1 MPVRAGDPDNGIL
14 HAGALHRRC
23 VRNVDTTATTT
34 KEKKFMQESY
44 RDTYVTG
51 LVNARALETQAIELI
66 SRQLDRLQSY
76 PEVEAVLRKHLAES
90 EEQRNRLDGLLEA
103 QGTSHSSVK
112 DFVTGLMGNM
122 AAMGHVPMQ
131 DEIIKNSLA
140 NYAFEHFEIAS
151 YKSLLTLADLAGDT
165 RAPAVLNLSLSE
177 EQRMA
182 QWCEDNLDAIT
193 RKYASLRAQGEKAG
207 I

>member
-1 MPVRAGDPDNGIL
+1 
-14 HAGALHRRC
+14 
-23 VRNVDTTATTT
+23 
-34 KEKKFMQESY
+34 MQASY

-51 LVNARALETQAIELI
+51 LINARALEVEATQLL
-66 SRQLDRLQSY
+66 SRQIGRVQNY
-76 PEVEAVLRKHLAES
+76 PEVEEALRRHLTET
-90 EEQRNRLDGLLEA
+90 EQQRDRLDALLEA
-103 QGTSHSSVK
+103 HGTSHSSVK
-112 DFVTGLMGNM
+112 DLITGFAGNM

-165 RAPAVLNLSLSE
+165 KGAGLLKVSLGE
-177 EQRMA
+177 EERMA
-182 QWCEDNLDAIT
+182 QWCEDSLEGIT
-193 RKYASLRAQGEKAG
+193 RKYASRRSQGEKAG

>member
-1 MPVRAGDPDNGIL
+1 
-14 HAGALHRRC
+14 
-23 VRNVDTTATTT
+23 
-34 KEKKFMQESY
+34 MQESY
-44 RDTYVTG
+44 RDTYITG
-51 LVNARALETQAIELI
+51 LVNARALEVQAIELM

-76 PEVEAVLRKHLAES
+76 PEVESVLRKHVAET
-90 EEQRNRLDGLLEA
+90 EQQRDRLDQLLQA
-103 QGTSHSSVK
+103 QGTSHSSFK
-112 DFVTGLMGNM
+112 DFVTGVMGNM

-165 RAPAVLNLSLSE
+165 QAPSVLKLSLSE
-177 EQRMA
+177 EERMA